1 MFLKIYMKNNV
12 WCCSIFS
19 FLCSVLKTTIWPPL
33 LFFFLLL
40 YSISFDL
47 RLLIIPIGIVKL
59 FREIWQVISWRS
71 VLLVEETGV
80 SGENHRPSGISLK
93 TIIYYI
99 NIMLICQISRKSLT
113 IPMGIIRSRK
123 SKDILYNSKK
133 EISLKVAL
141 NTINDPLIIVLSIL
155 RCTTSHYPHWYI

>member
-1 MFLKIYMKNNV
+1 MVHRRIDNTMIKG
-12 WCCSIFS
+12 S
-19 FLCSVLKTTIWPPL
+19 FMVFNAT
-33 LFFFLLL
+33 F
-40 YSISFDL
+40 YDIS
-47 RLLIIPIGIVKL
+47 
-59 FREIWQVISWRS
+59 VISWRS

-133 EISLKVAL
+133 KKRRGGQIVVFNTLHRKLKIEQHQTLFFVY
-141 NTINDPLIIVLSIL
+141 IIKNIYKLS
-155 RCTTSHYPHWYI
+155 